1 MKIIY
6 APPEIS
12 CGCTWGF
19 GKKRRRSGLLL
30 LAYDSSTN
38 LKAKLILTPNM
49 FSIIYFAM
57 FVASV

>member
-1 MKIIY
+1 MLHQKFHVVLH
-6 APPEIS
+6 
-12 CGCTWGF
+12 GGF

-38 LKAKLILTPNM
+38 LMAKLILTPNM